1 MRLDNISPG
10 KGQIMAQKR
19 KSFNVEISDIFEPEQ
34 EDFVI
39 DKVVGFMKQNIDEL
53 KDYFKSTDTI
63 VVKRISEDEAKNLCE
78 LLKNRDLALRMYD
91 VQEKKKESEVEKIR
105 CPKCGFVLEFQEWRC
120 PDCYYEFPD
129 FGFEDD
135 ATA

>member
-1 MRLDNISPG
+1 
-10 KGQIMAQKR
+10 MAQKR

-39 DKVVGFMKQNIDEL
+39 DKVVGFMKQNVDEL
-53 KDYFKSTDTI
+53 KDYFTTTDTI
-63 VVKRISEDEAKNLCE
+63 VVKRISEDDAKNLCE
-78 LLKNRDLALRMYD
+78 KLKNRDLAVRMYD
-91 VQEKKKESEVEKIR
+91 VQEKKKEREAEKIR
-105 CPKCGFVLEFQEWRC
+105 CPKCGFVLEFPEWRC

-135 ATA
+135 TTA